1 MSMNTELSI
10 EPLGSRAIREPN
22 HQWSE
27 PPGSECSVI
36 KGVSDLVY
44 VYTLVMCL
52 PGRSCEHLNITAHF
66 SFKNDILLR
75 KI

>member
-27 PPGSECSVI
+27 PPGSECSII
-36 KGVSDLVY
+36 KGVSDLVMSMDY
-44 VYTLVMCL
+44 FTL
-52 PGRSCEHLNITAHF
+52 PGRSCEYLNFTAHF